1 MVLKNIRT
9 FHTQHC
15 ELVGKV
21 FLGGYDLGWILD
33 GWMDGQFFWGGVRS
47 LVDEDDV

>member
-21 FLGGYDLGWILD
+21 FLGGYDLGLILD
-33 GWMDGQFFWGGVRS
+33 GWYMMDGQFFLGGGCKE
-47 LVDEDDV
+47 LG